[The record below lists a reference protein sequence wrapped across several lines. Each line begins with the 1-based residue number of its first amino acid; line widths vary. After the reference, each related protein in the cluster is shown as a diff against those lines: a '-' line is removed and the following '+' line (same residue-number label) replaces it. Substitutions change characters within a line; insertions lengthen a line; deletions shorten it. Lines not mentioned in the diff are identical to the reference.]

1 MIMPEHFSS
10 GKDAFRGSARL
21 KPMET
26 SNPETIWLPSA
37 SVAGS
42 ARSLESDRAIE
53 RRTRPVFVM
62 GCHRSGTNLL
72 YDTLLSAGG
81 FAVYRGYL
89 PVYKMLIPR
98 FGSLTKLDNRKRMM
112 AAWVRSKGFRRSALD
127 AERLTLRVL
136 NECRSGG
143 DFIRIV
149 MSEIA
154 LSQNVARWV
163 VYDPDNL
170 LYIPSIKADIPEALF
185 IHMIRDGRDVA
196 LSLSKMGGFKP
207 FIWAREAKGLL
218 PTAVYWEW
226 MVREGRQYGL
236 RTPADYLEVRY
247 EDLVS
252 DPRATLE
259 KLEEFLDHDLD
270 YGHIQKENLGRLR
283 ESNSSFSG
291 ESIQQSPVNR
301 WRNKFSNHEVDAIEK
316 MVGEYL
322 EELGYP
328 LSSPGTARTSGL
340 REKFTRAF
348 YFNLLNAKLWLK
360 TRTPAGRLANLETLE
375 LSDSVEPTGA
385 E

>member
-1 MIMPEHFSS
+1 M
-10 GKDAFRGSARL
+10 SARL

-26 SNPETIWLPSA
+26 FNPETISP
-37 SVAGS
+37 
-42 ARSLESDRAIE
+42 RSTSEADLRRRFLDSDQAIE
-53 RRTRPVFVM
+53 RKTRPVFVM

-89 PVYKMLIPR
+89 PVYKMLVPR
-98 FGSLTKLDNRKRMM
+98 FGNLTRLGNRKRMM
-112 AAWVRSKGFRRSALD
+112 KAWMRSKGFRRSALD
-127 AERLTLRVL
+127 SEQLTLKVL
-136 NECRSGG
+136 NECRTGG

-154 LSQNVARWV
+154 RSQSVGRWA

-207 FIWAREAKGLL
+207 FIWDREAKGLL

-226 MVREGRQYGL
+226 MVRKGRQYGL
-236 RTPADYLEVRY
+236 CIPADYLEVRY
-247 EDLVS
+247 EELVS
-252 DPRATLE
+252 DPRATLRKIE
-259 KLEEFLDHDLD
+259 KFLDHDLD
-270 YGHIQKENLGRLR
+270 YGHIQNTSLGRLH
-283 ESNSSFSG
+283 ESNSSFPK
-291 ESIQQSPVNR
+291 ENERCNPVNR
-301 WRNKFSNHEVDAIEK
+301 WKNKLSSHEVDAIEA

-328 LSSPGTARTSGL
+328 LSSPGAARQAGL
-340 REKFTRAF
+340 REKFTRSF
-348 YFNLLNAKLWLK
+348 YFNLLNTKFWLK
-360 TRTPAGRLANLETLE
+360 TRTPAGRLANLNALE
-375 LSDSVEPTGA
+375 MSDSIEPTEA